1 MINPTSLKATLGAG
15 ILFVLLISLWFP
27 LNTVSAQ
34 EATIAAEVASE
45 SAQVSSSS
53 AQVEAEDFAPKTDL
67 TQPTAEVKGKLA
79 RLIDENP
86 AGELA
91 WHNFLRYFIERAV
104 KQGVPANTLVL
115 IILFPLAV
123 TLVAASRHLIGI
135 RGTGILTPALL
146 AVAFLATGVWAGF
159 ILFVLILAVTILSRS
174 LLKNFRLQY
183 LPRVALLL
191 WFVSAGVL
199 SVMFVAG
206 EWGYNN
212 LTSIGIFPI
221 LILMLLAETFID
233 LQSGR
238 SSNEARTLIVQTVG
252 LAIITS
258 LILGWELVQRAVILW
273 PEMIFL
279 GLAITDIFMGKYT
292 GLRLSEYLLFGR
304 VVKDDEEE

>member
-1 MINPTSLKATLGAG
+1 MRK
-15 ILFVLLISLWFP
+15 ILFVLFVFASLM
-27 LNTVSAQ
+27 VGEVRAQ
-34 EATIAAEVASE
+34 EATTAAEASESAVVASE
-45 SAQVSSSS
+45 SAQ
-53 AQVEAEDFAPKTDL
+53 AIVEEFVPKSDL

-86 AGELA
+86 TGELT
-91 WHNFLRYFIERAV
+91 WYNFLRYFIERAV

-146 AVAFLATGVWAGF
+146 AVAFLATGVWAGV
-159 ILFVLILAVTILSRS
+159 ILFGLTLAVTIVSRS

-199 SVMFVAG
+199 LVMFVAG
-206 EWGYNN
+206 EWGYDN

-221 LILMLLAETFID
+221 LILMLLSETFID

-238 SSNEARTLIVQTVG
+238 SASEARTLIIQTVG

-258 LILGWELVQRAVILW
+258 LILGWEMVQRAVILA
-273 PEMIFL
+273 PEIIFF
-279 GLAITDIFMGKYT
+279 GLAVIDVFMGKYT

>member
-1 MINPTSLKATLGAG
+1 MSGVFGIMARMRK
-15 ILFVLLISLWFP
+15 ILFVLLIA
-27 LNTVSAQ
+27 LNIFSGRVLAQ
-34 EATIAAEVASE
+34 DATE
-45 SAQVSSSS
+45 SANATGS
-53 AQVEAEDFAPKTDL
+53 AVATESAIVATDPEPKADL
-67 TQPTAEVKGKLA
+67 TQPTPEVKGKLA
-79 RLIDENP
+79 RLIEEHPVGALSWN
-86 AGELA
+86 
-91 WHNFLRYFIERAV
+91 NFLRYFMERAV

-146 AVAFLATGVWAGF
+146 AVAFLATGVWAGV
-159 ILFVLILAVTILSRS
+159 ILFGLTLAVTIVSRS

-206 EWGYNN
+206 EWGYDN

-238 SSNEARTLIVQTVG
+238 SAGEARTLIVQTVG

-258 LILGWELVQRAVILW
+258 LILGWEMVQRVVILAPEIIFFGLAVI
-273 PEMIFL
+273 
-279 GLAITDIFMGKYT
+279 DIFMGKYT

>member
-1 MINPTSLKATLGAG
+1 MLK
-15 ILFVLLISLWFP
+15 ILFVLLVSLNIFTGRV
-27 LNTVSAQ
+27 LAQDATASAN
-34 EATIAAEVASE
+34 ATGSAVATE
-45 SAQVSSSS
+45 SAVVV
-53 AQVEAEDFAPKTDL
+53 ATDPEPKADL
-67 TQPTAEVKGKLA
+67 TQPTSEVKGKLA
-79 RLIDENP
+79 RLIEEHP
-86 AGELA
+86 AGELS
-91 WHNFLRYFIERAV
+91 WNNFLRYFMERAV

-146 AVAFLATGVWAGF
+146 AVAFLATGVWAGV
-159 ILFVLILAVTILSRS
+159 ILFGLTLAVTIVSRS

-206 EWGYNN
+206 EWGYDN

-221 LILMLLAETFID
+221 LILMLLSETFID

-238 SSNEARTLIVQTVG
+238 SASEARALIIQTVG

-258 LILGWELVQRAVILW
+258 LILGWEMVQRAVILA
-273 PEMIFL
+273 PEIIFF
-279 GLAITDIFMGKYT
+279 GLAMIDIFMGKYT

>member
-1 MINPTSLKATLGAG
+1 MLK
-15 ILFVLLISLWFP
+15 ILFVLLISLNIFAGRA
-27 LNTVSAQ
+27 LAQDATATATATGSAV
-34 EATIAAEVASE
+34 ATE
-45 SAQVSSSS
+45 SAIVV
-53 AQVEAEDFAPKTDL
+53 ATDPEPKADL
-67 TQPTAEVKGKLA
+67 TQSTPEVKGKLA
-79 RLIDENP
+79 KLIEDHPVGALSWN
-86 AGELA
+86 
-91 WHNFLRYFIERAV
+91 NFLRYFMERAV

-146 AVAFLATGVWAGF
+146 AVAFLATGVWAGV
-159 ILFVLILAVTILSRS
+159 ILFGLTLAVTIVSRS

-206 EWGYNN
+206 EWGYDN

-221 LILMLLAETFID
+221 LILMLLSETFID

-238 SSNEARTLIVQTVG
+238 SASEARALIIQTVG

-258 LILGWELVQRAVILW
+258 LILGWEMVQRAVILW
-273 PEMIFL
+273 PEIIFF
-279 GLAITDIFMGKYT
+279 GLAIIDIFMGKYT

>member
-1 MINPTSLKATLGAG
+1 MSKL
-15 ILFVLLISLWFP
+15 LFVLFIVLQVFAGR
-27 LNTVSAQ
+27 VGAQ
-34 EATIAAEVASE
+34 EATTAAVATGSAVASE
-45 SAQVSSSS
+45 SSVVIESEP
-53 AQVEAEDFAPKTDL
+53 VVKTDL
-67 TQPTAEVKGKLA
+67 TQPTEGVKSKLVK
-79 RLIDENP
+79 LIEEHP
-86 AGELA
+86 AGELS
-91 WHNFLRYFIERAV
+91 WNNFLRFFMERAV

-123 TLVAASRHLIGI
+123 TLVAASRHVIGI

-146 AVAFLATGVWAGF
+146 SVAFLATGIWAGV
-159 ILFVLILAVTILSRS
+159 ILFGLTLAVTIISRS

-199 SVMFVAG
+199 AVMFVAG
-206 EWGYNN
+206 EWGYDN

-221 LILMLLAETFID
+221 LILMLLSETFID

-238 SSNEARTLIVQTVG
+238 SGGEARTLIIQTVG

-258 LILGWELVQRAVILW
+258 LILGWEMVQRAVILW
-273 PEMIFL
+273 PEIIFF
-279 GLAITDIFMGKYT
+279 GLAVIDIFMGKYT

-304 VVKDDEEE
+304 IVKDDEEE

>member
-1 MINPTSLKATLGAG
+1 MLK
-15 ILFVLLISLWFP
+15 ILFVLLVV
-27 LNTVSAQ
+27 LNLFAGRVLSQDATVADTATGSAV
-34 EATIAAEVASE
+34 ATE
-45 SAQVSSSS
+45 SAV
-53 AQVEAEDFAPKTDL
+53 VVVTDPEPKADL
-67 TQPTAEVKGKLA
+67 TQSTPEVKGKLA
-79 RLIDENP
+79 KLIEEHPVGALSWN
-86 AGELA
+86 
-91 WHNFLRYFIERAV
+91 NFLRYFMERAV

-206 EWGYNN
+206 EWGYDS
-212 LTSIGIFPI
+212 LTNIGIFPI

-238 SSNEARTLIVQTVG
+238 SGGEARTLIIQTVG

-258 LILGWELVQRAVILW
+258 LILGWEMVQRAVILW

-279 GLAITDIFMGKYT
+279 GLAIIDIFMGKYT
-292 GLRLSEYLLFGR
+292 GLRLSEYLLFRR

>member
-1 MINPTSLKATLGAG
+1 MLK
-15 ILFVLLISLWFP
+15 ILFVLLLSLNIFVGRV
-27 LNTVSAQ
+27 LAQ
-34 EATIAAEVASE
+34 EATASANATE
-45 SAQVSSSS
+45 SALATES
-53 AQVEAEDFAPKTDL
+53 AVVVDPEPKADL
-67 TQPTAEVKGKLA
+67 TQPTSEVKGKLA
-79 RLIDENP
+79 RLIEEHPVGTLSWN
-86 AGELA
+86 
-91 WHNFLRYFIERAV
+91 NFLRYFMERAV

-146 AVAFLATGVWAGF
+146 AVAFLATGVWAGV
-159 ILFVLILAVTILSRS
+159 ILFGLTLAVTIVSRS

-206 EWGYNN
+206 EWGYDN

-221 LILMLLAETFID
+221 LILMLLSETFID

-238 SSNEARTLIVQTVG
+238 SASEARALIIQTVG

-258 LILGWELVQRAVILW
+258 LILGWELVQRAVILA
-273 PEMIFL
+273 PEIIFF
-279 GLAITDIFMGKYT
+279 GLAMIDIFMGKYT

-304 VVKDDEEE
+304 IVKDDEEE

>member
-1 MINPTSLKATLGAG
+1 MLK
-15 ILFVLLISLWFP
+15 ILFVLLLSLNIFVGRV
-27 LNTVSAQ
+27 LAQ
-34 EATIAAEVASE
+34 EATASANATE
-45 SAQVSSSS
+45 SALATES
-53 AQVEAEDFAPKTDL
+53 AVVVDPEPKADL
-67 TQPTAEVKGKLA
+67 TQPTSEVKGKLA
-79 RLIDENP
+79 RLIEEHP
-86 AGELA
+86 AGTLS
-91 WHNFLRYFIERAV
+91 WNNFLRYFMERAV

-146 AVAFLATGVWAGF
+146 AVAFLATGVWAGV
-159 ILFVLILAVTILSRS
+159 ILFGLTLAVTIVSRS

-206 EWGYNN
+206 EWGYDN

-221 LILMLLAETFID
+221 LILMLLSETFID

-238 SSNEARTLIVQTVG
+238 SASEARALIIQTVG

-258 LILGWELVQRAVILW
+258 LILGWELVQRAVILA
-273 PEMIFL
+273 PEIIFF
-279 GLAITDIFMGKYT
+279 GLAMIDIFMGKYT

>member
-1 MINPTSLKATLGAG
+1 MSKL
-15 ILFVLLISLWFP
+15 LFVLFIILQVFAGR
-27 LNTVSAQ
+27 VRAQ
-34 EATIAAEVASE
+34 EATTAAVVTDSEVASE
-45 SAQVSSSS
+45 SSVVIESEP
-53 AQVEAEDFAPKTDL
+53 VLKTDL
-67 TQPTAEVKGKLA
+67 TQPTEGVKSKLVK
-79 RLIDENP
+79 LIEEHP
-86 AGELA
+86 AGELS
-91 WHNFLRYFIERAV
+91 WNNFLRFFMERAV

-123 TLVAASRHLIGI
+123 TLVAASRHVIGI

-146 AVAFLATGVWAGF
+146 SVAFLATGIWAGV
-159 ILFVLILAVTILSRS
+159 ILFGLTLAVTIISRS

-199 SVMFVAG
+199 AVMFVAG
-206 EWGYNN
+206 EWGYDN

-221 LILMLLAETFID
+221 LILMLLSETFID

-238 SSNEARTLIVQTVG
+238 SGGEARTLIIQTVG

-258 LILGWELVQRAVILW
+258 LILGWEMVQRAVILW
-273 PEMIFL
+273 PEIIFF
-279 GLAITDIFMGKYT
+279 GLAVIDIFMGKYT

-304 VVKDDEEE
+304 IVKDDEEE

>member
-1 MINPTSLKATLGAG
+1 MIKL
-15 ILFVLLISLWFP
+15 LFVLLIAWQV
-27 LNTVSAQ
+27 TVGGVRAQ
-34 EATIAAEVASE
+34 EATTAAVASE
-45 SAQVSSSS
+45 SAEATIS
-53 AQVEAEDFAPKTDL
+53 AQVETSPEPKADL
-67 TQPTAEVKGKLA
+67 TQPTEQVKGKLA
-79 RLIDENP
+79 RLIEENP
-86 AGELA
+86 AGDLS
-91 WHNFLRYFIERAV
+91 WNNFLRFFMERAV
-104 KQGVPANTLVL
+104 SQGVPANTLVL

-146 AVAFLATGVWAGF
+146 AVAFLATGVWEGVV
-159 ILFVLILAVTILSRS
+159 LFGLILTVTILSRS

-199 SVMFVAG
+199 VVLVAAG
-206 EWGYNN
+206 EWGYTD

-238 SSNEARTLIVQTVG
+238 SAGEARNLIVQTVG

-258 LILGWELVQRAVILW
+258 LILAWEVVQRAVILA
-273 PEMIFL
+273 PELIFF
-279 GLAITDIFMGKYT
+279 GLAVIDIFMGKYT

>member
-1 MINPTSLKATLGAG
+1 M
-15 ILFVLLISLWFP
+15 
-27 LNTVSAQ
+27 
-34 EATIAAEVASE
+34 
-45 SAQVSSSS
+45 
-53 AQVEAEDFAPKTDL
+53 
-67 TQPTAEVKGKLA
+67 
-79 RLIDENP
+79 
-86 AGELA
+86 
-91 WHNFLRYFIERAV
+91 ERAV

-123 TLVAASRHLIGI
+123 TLVAASRHVIGI

-146 AVAFLATGVWAGF
+146 SVAFLATGIWAGV
-159 ILFVLILAVTILSRS
+159 ILFGLTLAVTIISRS

-199 SVMFVAG
+199 AVMFVAG
-206 EWGYNN
+206 EWGYDN

-221 LILMLLAETFID
+221 LILMLLSETFID

-238 SSNEARTLIVQTVG
+238 SGGEARTLIIQTVG

-258 LILGWELVQRAVILW
+258 LILGWEMVQRAVILW
-273 PEMIFL
+273 PEIIFF
-279 GLAITDIFMGKYT
+279 GLAVIDIFMGKYT

-304 VVKDDEEE
+304 IVKDDEEE

>member
-1 MINPTSLKATLGAG
+1 MRK
-15 ILFVLLISLWFP
+15 ILFVLFVFASLM
-27 LNTVSAQ
+27 VGEVRAQ
-34 EATIAAEVASE
+34 EATTAAEASESAVVASE
-45 SAQVSSSS
+45 SAQ
-53 AQVEAEDFAPKTDL
+53 AIVEEFVPKADL

-86 AGELA
+86 TGELT
-91 WHNFLRYFIERAV
+91 WYNFLRYFIERAV

-146 AVAFLATGVWAGF
+146 AVAFLATGVWAGV
-159 ILFVLILAVTILSRS
+159 ILFGLTLAVTIVSRS

-199 SVMFVAG
+199 LVMFVAG
-206 EWGYNN
+206 EWGYDN

-221 LILMLLAETFID
+221 LILMLLSETFID

-238 SSNEARTLIVQTVG
+238 SASEARTLIIQTVG

-258 LILGWELVQRAVILW
+258 LILGWEMVQRAVILA
-273 PEMIFL
+273 PEIIFF
-279 GLAITDIFMGKYT
+279 GLAVIDVFMGKYT

>member
-1 MINPTSLKATLGAG
+1 MLK
-15 ILFVLLISLWFP
+15 ILFVLLISLNIFTGRV
-27 LNTVSAQ
+27 LAQDATASAN
-34 EATIAAEVASE
+34 ATSSAVATE
-45 SAQVSSSS
+45 SARV
-53 AQVEAEDFAPKTDL
+53 VTTDPEPKADL
-67 TQPTAEVKGKLA
+67 TQSTPEVKGKLA
-79 RLIDENP
+79 RLIEDHPVGTLSWN
-86 AGELA
+86 
-91 WHNFLRYFIERAV
+91 NFLRYFMERAV

-146 AVAFLATGVWAGF
+146 AVAFLATGVWAGV
-159 ILFVLILAVTILSRS
+159 ILFGLTLAVTIVSRS

-206 EWGYNN
+206 EWGYDN

-238 SSNEARTLIVQTVG
+238 SASEARALIIQTVG

-258 LILGWELVQRAVILW
+258 LILGWEMVQRAVILW
-273 PEMIFL
+273 PEIIFF
-279 GLAITDIFMGKYT
+279 GLAIIDIFMGKYT

>member
-1 MINPTSLKATLGAG
+1 MRMMRFVIFLSLFLGFATG
-15 ILFVLLISLWFP
+15 
-27 LNTVSAQ
+27 VSAQ
-34 EATIAAEVASE
+34 EATGAAEASGSAIVASE
-45 SAQVSSSS
+45 SAQAE
-53 AQVEAEDFAPKTDL
+53 AQEFAPKTDL

-86 AGELA
+86 AGELS
-91 WHNFLRYFIERAV
+91 WHNFLRYFMERAV

-146 AVAFLATGVWAGF
+146 SVAFLATGIWAGF

-199 SVMFVAG
+199 CVMFVAG

-238 SSNEARTLIVQTVG
+238 SSGEARTLIIQTVG

-258 LILGWELVQRAVILW
+258 LILGWEMLQRAVILW

-279 GLAITDIFMGKYT
+279 GLAIIDIFMGKYT

>member
-1 MINPTSLKATLGAG
+1 MSKL
-15 ILFVLLISLWFP
+15 LFVLFIVLQVFAGR
-27 LNTVSAQ
+27 VGAQ
-34 EATIAAEVASE
+34 EATTAAVVTDSEVASE
-45 SAQVSSSS
+45 SSVVIESEP
-53 AQVEAEDFAPKTDL
+53 VVKTDL
-67 TQPTAEVKGKLA
+67 TQPTEGVKSKLVK
-79 RLIDENP
+79 LIEEHP
-86 AGELA
+86 AGELS
-91 WHNFLRYFIERAV
+91 WNNFLRFFMERAV

-123 TLVAASRHLIGI
+123 TLVAASRHVIGI

-146 AVAFLATGVWAGF
+146 SVAFLATGIWAGV
-159 ILFVLILAVTILSRS
+159 ILFGLTLAVTIISRS

-199 SVMFVAG
+199 AVMFVAG
-206 EWGYNN
+206 EWGYDN

-221 LILMLLAETFID
+221 LILMLLSETFID

-238 SSNEARTLIVQTVG
+238 SGGEARTLIIQTVG

-258 LILGWELVQRAVILW
+258 LILGWEMVQRAVILW
-273 PEMIFL
+273 PEIIFF
-279 GLAITDIFMGKYT
+279 GLAVIDIFMGKYT

-304 VVKDDEEE
+304 IVKDDEEE

>member
-1 MINPTSLKATLGAG
+1 MRK
-15 ILFVLLISLWFP
+15 ILFVLFVFLSL
-27 LNTVSAQ
+27 LAGNVSAQ
-34 EATIAAEVASE
+34 DATEAATATGSAVATE
-45 SAQVSSSS
+45 SAIVS
-53 AQVEAEDFAPKTDL
+53 VDPEPKADL
-67 TQPTAEVKGKLA
+67 TQSTPEVKGKLA
-79 RLIDENP
+79 RLIEDHPVGALSWN
-86 AGELA
+86 
-91 WHNFLRYFIERAV
+91 NFLRYFMERAV

-146 AVAFLATGVWAGF
+146 SVAFLATGIWAGV
-159 ILFVLILAVTILSRS
+159 ILFGLTLAVTIVSRS

-206 EWGYNN
+206 EWGYDN

-221 LILMLLAETFID
+221 LILMLLSETFID

-238 SSNEARTLIVQTVG
+238 SASEARALIIQTVG

-258 LILGWELVQRAVILW
+258 LILGWEMVQRAVILW
-273 PEMIFL
+273 PEIIFF
-279 GLAITDIFMGKYT
+279 GLAVIDIFMGKYT

-304 VVKDDEEE
+304 IVKDDEEE

>member
-1 MINPTSLKATLGAG
+1 MGLGLG
-15 ILFVLLISLWFP
+15 PVR
-27 LNTVSAQ
+27 AQ
-34 EATIAAEVASE
+34 EATTAAEATE
-45 SAQVSSSS
+45 SAVATES
-53 AQVEAEDFAPKTDL
+53 AGKTEATPEPKADL
-67 TQPTAEVKGKLA
+67 TQPTEQVKGKLA
-79 RLIDENP
+79 RFIEENP
-86 AGELA
+86 VGELS
-91 WHNFLRYFIERAV
+91 WNNFLRYFMERAV
-104 KQGVPANTLVL
+104 ERGVPANTLVL
-115 IILFPLAV
+115 VILFPLAV

-146 AVAFLATGVWAGF
+146 SVAFLATGVWEGV
-159 ILFVLILAVTILSRS
+159 ILFGLILTVTILSRS

-199 SVMFVAG
+199 ALLVGAG
-206 EWGYNN
+206 EWGYTD

-238 SSNEARTLIVQTVG
+238 SAAEARNLIVQTVG

-258 LILGWELVQRAVILW
+258 LILAWEVVQRAVILA
-273 PEMIFL
+273 PEIIFF
-279 GLAITDIFMGKYT
+279 GLALIDIFMGKYT

-304 VVKDDEEE
+304 IVKDDEEE

>member
-1 MINPTSLKATLGAG
+1 MGK
-15 ILFVLLISLWFP
+15 ILFVLFVCLSLG
-27 LNTVSAQ
+27 VGQVGAQ
-34 EATIAAEVASE
+34 EATGAAEASGSAVATESALIVASPE
-45 SAQVSSSS
+45 
-53 AQVEAEDFAPKTDL
+53 PKADL
-67 TQPTAEVKGKLA
+67 TQPTEQVKGKLA
-79 RLIDENP
+79 RLIEENP
-86 AGELA
+86 AGELS
-91 WHNFLRYFIERAV
+91 WNNFLRYFMERAV
-104 KQGVPANTLVL
+104 SSGVPANTLVL

-146 AVAFLATGVWAGF
+146 SVAFLATGVWEGV
-159 ILFVLILAVTILSRS
+159 ILFGLILAVTILSRS

-199 SVMFVAG
+199 MVMFAAG
-206 EWGYNN
+206 EGGYTD

-221 LILMLLAETFID
+221 LILMLLSETFID

-238 SSNEARTLIVQTVG
+238 SASEARTLIVQTVG

-258 LILGWELVQRAVILW
+258 LILAWEVVQRAVILA
-273 PEMIFL
+273 PEIIFF
-279 GLAITDIFMGKYT
+279 GLALIDIFMGKYT

-304 VVKDDEEE
+304 IVKDDEEE

>member
-1 MINPTSLKATLGAG
+1 MLK
-15 ILFVLLISLWFP
+15 ILFVLLVSLNIFVGRV
-27 LNTVSAQ
+27 LAQ
-34 EATIAAEVASE
+34 EATVSANATSSAVATE
-45 SAQVSSSS
+45 SAVVV
-53 AQVEAEDFAPKTDL
+53 ADPEPKADL
-67 TQPTAEVKGKLA
+67 TQPTSEVKGKLA
-79 RLIDENP
+79 RLIEEHPVGTLSWN
-86 AGELA
+86 
-91 WHNFLRYFIERAV
+91 NFLRYFMERSV

-146 AVAFLATGVWAGF
+146 AVAFLATGVWAGV
-159 ILFVLILAVTILSRS
+159 ILFGLTLAVTIVSRS

-199 SVMFVAG
+199 SVMFIAG
-206 EWGYNN
+206 EWGYDN

-221 LILMLLAETFID
+221 LILMLLSETFID

-238 SSNEARTLIVQTVG
+238 SASEARALIIQTVG
-252 LAIITS
+252 LAITTS
-258 LILGWELVQRAVILW
+258 LILGWEMVQRAVILA
-273 PEMIFL
+273 PEIIFF
-279 GLAITDIFMGKYT
+279 GLAMIDIFMGKYT

>member
-1 MINPTSLKATLGAG
+1 MLK
-15 ILFVLLISLWFP
+15 ILFVLLISLNIFAGRA
-27 LNTVSAQ
+27 LAQDATAAATATGSAV
-34 EATIAAEVASE
+34 ATE
-45 SAQVSSSS
+45 SAIVV
-53 AQVEAEDFAPKTDL
+53 ATDPEPKADL
-67 TQPTAEVKGKLA
+67 TQSTPEVKGKLA
-79 RLIDENP
+79 KLIEDHPVGALSWN
-86 AGELA
+86 
-91 WHNFLRYFIERAV
+91 NFLRYFMERAV

-146 AVAFLATGVWAGF
+146 AVAFLATGVWAGV
-159 ILFVLILAVTILSRS
+159 ILFGLTLAVTIVSRS

-206 EWGYNN
+206 EWGYDN

-221 LILMLLAETFID
+221 LILMLLSETFID

-238 SSNEARTLIVQTVG
+238 SASEARALIIQTVG

-258 LILGWELVQRAVILW
+258 LILGWEMVQRAVILW
-273 PEMIFL
+273 PEIIFF
-279 GLAITDIFMGKYT
+279 GLAIIDIFMGKYT